1 MRIAYGFI
9 IVTQKQVMSENKE
22 QKPSHSQLNSLLECY
37 EAGQYGDAEKLAL
50 SITQQFPE
58 HQFGWKVLGA
68 VLKQTGRIS
77 EALVANQK
85 SLKLAPLD
93 AGAQYNLGNTLK
105 ELGRLEEAEASYRQ
119 AIALKSDFAEAHYSL
134 GTTMQELYIL
144 EEAEAS
150 YRQAIAMKPDFADAH
165 NNLGNTL
172 KELGRLEEAE
182 ASCRQAIALKP
193 DFTEAHYNLGN
204 TLKELGR
211 LEEAEASYRQAIA
224 LKPDFVEAYSNL
236 GVTLLELGRLEAAEV
251 CYKKY
256 ISLEPDKSG
265 PFVSRGDILFNE
277 EKFEC
282 ALSTFDSY
290 NTKESRGRALECL
303 YALGRVGDIY
313 ERIEAQADID
323 GENLRVAAIAAFIA
337 EREKKET
344 THNFCKNPI
353 NFIHFANIFS
363 HLEGTNL
370 FISEV
375 IDELS
380 NVKTSWEPPTK
391 ATRNGFQASIDVF
404 KNPLEKMRLLQS
416 IIIDELDVYYSKFR
430 SESCFYIEKW
440 PSQKKISGWHVIL
453 KQQGYQ
459 TAHIHPTGWLSGVI
473 YLSVVP
479 SLGKNE
485 GAIEFSLNG
494 SNYSDVGSSKL
505 MYQPKLGDIVF
516 FPSSLHHRTLPFSTD
531 MDRIVVSFDLMPE
544 VTSHN

>member
-1 MRIAYGFI
+1 
-9 IVTQKQVMSENKE
+9 MSATKE
-22 QKPSHSQLNSLLECY
+22 QKPSHSQLNSLLEHYQSGRY
-37 EAGQYGDAEKLAL
+37 EDAEKLAI

-58 HQFGWKVLGA
+58 HQFGWKVLGS

-77 EALVANQK
+77 EALVASQK
-85 SLKLAPLD
+85 SLKLAPQD
-93 AGAQYNLGNTLK
+93 AGAHCNLGNTFK
-105 ELGRLEEAEASYRQ
+105 ELGRLEDAEASYREAIELKTDFAEAHYNLGTTMQELSRLDEAEASYRQ
-119 AIALKSDFAEAHYSL
+119 AIVLRPDFAE
-134 GTTMQELYIL
+134 
-144 EEAEAS
+144 
-150 YRQAIAMKPDFADAH
+150 AH

-172 KELGRLEEAE
+172 KDLGRLEDAE
-182 ASCRQAIALKP
+182 ANYREAIELNP
-193 DFTEAHYNLGN
+193 DYVEAHINLGI
-204 TLKELGR
+204 TLQELSR

-224 LKPDFVEAYSNL
+224 LKPDFAEVYSNL

-277 EKFEC
+277 EKFEL
-282 ALSTFDSY
+282 ALSAFDSY

-313 ERIEAQADID
+313 ERIEAQANID
-323 GENLRVAAIAAFIA
+323 GENLRVAAFAAFIA

-353 NFIHFANIFS
+353 NFIHFANISS

-380 NVKTSWEPPTK
+380 NVKTSWEPLNK

-430 SESCFYIEKW
+430 SESCFYIQKW

-453 KQQGYQ
+453 RQQGYQ
-459 TAHIHPTGWLSGVI
+459 TAHIHPNGWLSGVI

-505 MYQPKLGDIVF
+505 MYKPKLGDIVF

-531 MDRIVVSFDLMPE
+531 MDRITVSFDLMPE
-544 VTSHN
+544 ATSH